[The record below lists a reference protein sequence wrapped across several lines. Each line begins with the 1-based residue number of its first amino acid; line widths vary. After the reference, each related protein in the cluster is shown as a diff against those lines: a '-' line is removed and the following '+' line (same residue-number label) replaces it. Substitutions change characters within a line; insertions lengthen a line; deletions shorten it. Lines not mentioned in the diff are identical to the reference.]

1 MNLFIRATRW
11 FARITAFDRLRQD
24 LAYAVRG
31 LRRSPG
37 FTATVVVTFALGIGA
52 NAAIFSILDLVY
64 LKPPAGVV
72 KPDQIFRVYTSQAP
86 PRGWGRPGE
95 RWVTE
100 GGGLDYGH
108 EFSEAIVPKIAPL
121 ASVAPM
127 CENGFRSRCPLKFRD
142 QL

>member
-1 MNLFIRATRW
+1 MNSFIRAPHW
-11 FARITAFDRLRQD
+11 FARIAAFDRLQQD

-37 FTATVVVTFALGIGA
+37 FTATVIVTFALGIGA

-72 KPDQIFRVYTSQAP
+72 KPDQLYRVYTSQAA

-95 RWVTE
+95 RFVMQ
-100 GGGLDYGH
+100 GGGPVHGH
-108 EFSEAIVPKIAPL
+108 EFSEAIV
-121 ASVAPM
+121 
-127 CENGFRSRCPLKFRD
+127 
-142 QL
+142 